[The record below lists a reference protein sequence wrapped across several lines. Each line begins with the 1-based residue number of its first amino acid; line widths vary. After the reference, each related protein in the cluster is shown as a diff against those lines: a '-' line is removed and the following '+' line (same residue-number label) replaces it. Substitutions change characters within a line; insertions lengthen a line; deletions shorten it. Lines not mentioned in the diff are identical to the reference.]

1 MVCIL
6 LFRCWYRSCPLHDYL
21 IMLSPQDFLD
31 GQLLLINKP
40 KTWTSFD
47 VVNKIR
53 YTLRDYTRQK
63 KIKVG
68 HAGTL
73 DPLATGLLIVC
84 TGKAT
89 KQISQV
95 QGLDKEYVATIKL
108 GAETPSYDAE
118 TEESQIHDISQ
129 LTVDQVEE
137 AMRSFIGQID
147 QVPPMYS
154 AVKQDGKRLYELAR
168 KGEEVEVKSRQVH
181 IHEFEL
187 QENKWP
193 EIVAKVTCSKGTY
206 IRSLAHDLG
215 RNLGVGAYLTDL
227 ERTSIGT
234 HQLSA
239 AWNLGEFLAQFKR
252 KT

>member
-1 MVCIL
+1 
-6 LFRCWYRSCPLHDYL
+6 
-21 IMLSPQDFLD
+21 MLSPQEFLD
-31 GQLLLINKP
+31 GQLLLIDKP

-53 YTLRDYTRQK
+53 YTLRDYTGKK

-84 TGKAT
+84 TGKST
-89 KQISQV
+89 KRINQV

-118 TEESQIHDISQ
+118 TEESHIHDISH
-129 LTVDQVEE
+129 LTIDQVEE
-137 AMRSFIGQID
+137 AMHSFIGQID
-147 QVPPMYS
+147 QIPPIYS

-181 IHEFEL
+181 IHEFEML
-187 QENKWP
+187 ENKWP
-193 EIVAKVTCSKGTY
+193 EILAKVTCSKGTY

-215 RNLGVGAYLTDL
+215 RKLGVGAYLTDL
-227 ERTSIGT
+227 IRTSIGSY
-234 HQLSA
+234 QLSA
-239 AWNLGEFLAQFKR
+239 AWNLDEFIAQLKPS
-252 KT
+252 T